1 MEAALHSFYGNRK
14 TLKEK
19 GVDEG
24 FIKGFD
30 DKIELILNKPD
41 GRQGKSWKRAKGEL
55 EVINQDLESILEAE
69 NDESEEEALI
79 SFYKDF
85 QKLKEEGVDDS
96 ILKKYEEKLDGIL
109 ETEKL
114 NKNKRLV
121 DSGELEVINQ
131 DLESVLEA
139 ENDES
144 EEEALISF
152 YKDRYKLKE
161 EGVDESILKKY
172 EEKLDGILET
182 EKLNKNK
189 RLADSDQFDESD
201 MLEEAERGSMEE
213 YTDIKMDMEK
223 LMEAKRTHDDKGVE
237 AALALLYKDANT
249 LKEKGVLDDSDLK
262 EMEEVVHKVGGTQ
275 FI

>member
-1 MEAALHSFYGNRK
+1 MG
-14 TLKEK
+14 
-19 GVDEG
+19 
-24 FIKGFD
+24 
-30 DKIELILNKPD
+30 
-41 GRQGKSWKRAKGEL
+41 
-55 EVINQDLESILEAE
+55 
-69 NDESEEEALI
+69 
-79 SFYKDF
+79 YKDF

-152 YKDRYKLKE
+152 YKDFQ
-161 EGVDESILKKY
+161 
-172 EEKLDGILET
+172 
-182 EKLNKNK
+182 KLNKNK
-189 RLADSDQFDESD
+189 RLVDSDKFDESD
-201 MLEEAERGSMEE
+201 MLEEAELGSMEE
-213 YTDIKMDMEK
+213 FTDINEDMEK

-237 AALALLYKDANT
+237 AAFASLYEHGNT

-262 EMEEVVHKVGGTQ
+262 EMEEVAHKVVHSL
-275 FI
+275 FE

>member
-41 GRQGKSWKRAKGEL
+41 GRQGKSWKRAK
-55 EVINQDLESILEAE
+55 
-69 NDESEEEALI
+69 
-79 SFYKDF
+79 
-85 QKLKEEGVDDS
+85 
-96 ILKKYEEKLDGIL
+96 
-109 ETEKL
+109 
-114 NKNKRLV
+114 
-121 DSGELEVINQ
+121 GELEVINQ